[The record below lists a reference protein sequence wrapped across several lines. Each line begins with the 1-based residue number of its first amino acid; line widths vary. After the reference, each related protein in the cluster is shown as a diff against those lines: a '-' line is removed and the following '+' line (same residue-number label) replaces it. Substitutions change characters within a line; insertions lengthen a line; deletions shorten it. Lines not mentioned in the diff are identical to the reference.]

1 MKFFERFGLVLFIL
15 IIMIFASHLFL
26 LHSTGNVDRK
36 YFTHGFTSHQRE
48 AYGNLSEKEI
58 STRWEDAYNGGME
71 YKPFI
76 GFIESDTKSTHVNVK
91 NNERLTLI
99 TTSASVLNQVTEANG
114 DEVWVFGGSTTYGY
128 GLSDVETIPSRLQAN
143 TNLRVRNFGHGHY
156 YSAQENLLLQENILR
171 YTKPK
176 IAIFIDGIN
185 ERCDLQSF
193 QTETAHAF
201 SVISKGYYWDFLES
215 LKPLRYVVGKF
226 KGFLLKTLGVAKQP
240 EALNSNNKVQCQFGD
255 KKYSLGKI
263 VSRNLEYRKLICK
276 ANGIKCITF
285 LQPFAG
291 MHGKH
296 VDYEV
301 FPEANRMELK
311 KKYLEIKQP
320 MINSGAIDISDSIN
334 AMGLQSYVD
343 DVHYSPKAADLIAKR
358 ISRVINK

>member
-1 MKFFERFGLVLFIL
+1 MV
-15 IIMIFASHLFL
+15 FASHLFL
-26 LHSTGNVDRK
+26 LHTTGNIDRK
-36 YFTHGFTSHQRE
+36 YFTHGFTNYQRE

-58 STRWEDAYNGGME
+58 SMRWEDAYKGGIE
-71 YKPFI
+71 YRPFI

-91 NNERLTLI
+91 NNERLTLS
-99 TTSASVLNQVTEANG
+99 TSSSTLLSQVSVANS

-128 GLSDVETIPSRLQAN
+128 GLSDVETIPSRLQAY

-171 YTKPK
+171 NTPPK

-215 LKPLRYVVGKF
+215 IKPLRYVVGKI
-226 KGFLLKTLGVAKQP
+226 KGFFLKTLGVAKKP

-255 KKYSLGKI
+255 RKYSLGKI

-276 ANGIKCITF
+276 EYGIKCITF

-291 MHGKH
+291 IHGKH
-296 VDYEV
+296 DDYEV
-301 FPEANRMELK
+301 FPEANRKELK

-320 MINSGAIDISDSIN
+320 MINNGAIDIGDSIN
-334 AMGLQSYVD
+334 AMELQSYVD
-343 DVHYSPKAADLIAKR
+343 DVHYSPNAADQIAKR
-358 ISRVINK
+358 ISRTIN

>member
-1 MKFFERFGLVLFIL
+1 MVI
-15 IIMIFASHLFL
+15 ASHLFL
-26 LHSTGNVDRK
+26 LHITVNIDRK
-36 YFTHGFTSHQRE
+36 YFTYGFTSHQRE
-48 AYGNLSEKEI
+48 AYGDLSEKEI
-58 STRWEDAYNGGME
+58 SMRWEDAYKGGME

-76 GFIESDTKSTHVNVK
+76 GFIESNIESNNVNVH
-91 NNERLTLI
+91 NNERSTLS
-99 TTSASVLNQVTEANG
+99 TSSGKVLNQVSADDS

-128 GLSDVETIPSRLQAN
+128 GLSDMETIPSRLQAY

-171 YTKPK
+171 YTPPK

-193 QTETAHAF
+193 QNETAHAF
-201 SVISKGYYWDFLES
+201 SIISKGYYWDFLES
-215 LKPLRYVVGKF
+215 IKPLRYVVGKF
-226 KGFLLKTLGVAKQP
+226 KGFLLKSLGIAKQP
-240 EALNSNNKVQCQFGD
+240 EVLNINNKVQCQFGD
-255 KKYSLGKI
+255 SKYSLGEI

-291 MHGKH
+291 IHGKH

-311 KKYLEIKQP
+311 NKYLEIKRP
-320 MINSGAIDISDSIN
+320 MINKGVIDISDSLN
-334 AMGLQSYVD
+334 ALKIQSYVD

>member
-1 MKFFERFGLVLFIL
+1 MV
-15 IIMIFASHLFL
+15 FASHLFL
-26 LHSTGNVDRK
+26 LHTTGNIDRK
-36 YFTHGFTSHQRE
+36 YFTHGFTNYQRE

-58 STRWEDAYNGGME
+58 SMRWEDAYKGGIE
-71 YKPFI
+71 YRPFI
-76 GFIESDTKSTHVNVK
+76 GFIESDTKSTHVNVR
-91 NNERLTLI
+91 NNERLTLS
-99 TTSASVLNQVTEANG
+99 TSSSTLLSQVSVANS

-128 GLSDVETIPSRLQAN
+128 GLSDVETIPSRLQAY

-171 YTKPK
+171 NTPPK

-215 LKPLRYVVGKF
+215 IKPLRYVVGKI
-226 KGFLLKTLGVAKQP
+226 KGFFLKTLGVAKQP

-255 KKYSLGKI
+255 RKYSLGKI

-276 ANGIKCITF
+276 EYGIKCITF

-291 MHGKH
+291 IHGKH
-296 VDYEV
+296 DDYEV
-301 FPEANRMELK
+301 FPEANRKELK

-320 MINSGAIDISDSIN
+320 MINNGAIDIGDSIN
-334 AMGLQSYVD
+334 AMELQSYVD
-343 DVHYSPKAADLIAKR
+343 DVHYSPNAADQIAKR
-358 ISRVINK
+358 ISRTIN